1 MRPGESH
8 AGAST
13 LPRYAPGRAW
23 GRWRPIALAASVLLI
38 APQLLGTLGAA
49 EHQPERHDVDAL
61 AVFIVVAG
69 PLSLYAIARHTRP
82 VLWFI
87 AGITAVYLVRGYAY
101 GPVFISLALAV
112 VVAVVFGYR
121 YAAWAAMGAVVLVHF
136 IAILIVAGETWSW
149 PAFFVVAAW
158 ALLVVAIAELVRMR
172 QERIVAARRSRA
184 ELQRRRA
191 NEERLRIAHE
201 LHDVVAHHISLIN
214 VQAGVALH
222 IGEPERV
229 YPALNVIKD
238 ASGEALTELRSLVRI
253 LRDDDAAA
261 PRAPASRLD
270 SFDELIERGAHA
282 GLEIDT
288 RVEGHRR
295 PLPAAVELAAYRII
309 QESITNVVRHAGAQ
323 SARITLEYHES
334 EFVVHITDDGQGIDE
349 RQGIEAP
356 NGGSGI
362 HGMRERATA
371 LGGSLDVSHDP
382 AGGVHVRARFPVGDS
397 R

>member
-1 MRPGESH
+1 MRLGESP
-8 AGAST
+8 ADDST
-13 LPRYAPGRAW
+13 PSRWAPGGAW
-23 GRWRPIALAASVLLI
+23 GRWRPIALAVSVLLVV
-38 APQLLGTLGAA
+38 PQLLGTLGAT

-61 AVFIVVAG
+61 AIIIVVAG
-69 PLSLYAIARHTRP
+69 PLSLYAMARHTRP

-87 AGITAVYLVRGYAY
+87 AGITAIYLVRGYAY

-112 VVAVVFGYR
+112 VVAVVLGYR

-136 IAILIVAGETWSW
+136 IAILIVAGEAWSW
-149 PAFFVVAAW
+149 TAFFGVAAW

-184 ELQRRRA
+184 ELQRSRA

-238 ASGEALTELRSLVRI
+238 ASAEALTELRSLVRI
-253 LRDDDAAA
+253 LRDDVAEA

-288 RVEGHRR
+288 RIEGQRR
-295 PLPAAVELAAYRII
+295 QLPAAVELAAYRII
-309 QESITNVVRHAGAQ
+309 QESITNVVRHAGAH
-323 SARITLEYHES
+323 SARITLEYHED
-334 EFVVHITDDGQGIDE
+334 EFVVHVTDDGQGMDTP
-349 RQGIEAP
+349 GD
-356 NGGSGI
+356 GSGI

-371 LGGSLDVSHDP
+371 LGGNLDVSHAP
-382 AGGVHVRARFPVGDS
+382 AGGVHVRASFPVGES